1 MSATFTFEDCWE
13 IAVGPEQVFEALAR
27 LEEYPAWWPEVRSV
41 SRIDA
46 DSGRVR
52 IRSTLPYTLTLVLT
66 REVEDR
72 REGVLRVRIAGD
84 LAGWAAYQISATPAG
99 ARLDYRQ
106 VTSVQVRWM
115 RPLVPVLR
123 PLLEANHAAMMRS
136 GREGLSR
143 TYASGS

>member
-1 MSATFTFEDCWE
+1 MTTTFTFEDSWE
-13 IAVGPEQVFEALAR
+13 IAVEPGLVFEALAR

-41 SRIDA
+41 SRIDD

-72 REGVLRVRIAGD
+72 HEGLLRVGIAGD
-84 LAGWAAYQISATPAG
+84 LVGWAAYRVSATPGG
-99 ARLDYRQ
+99 ARADYRQ

-115 RPLVPVLR
+115 RPLVPVVR

-136 GREGLSR
+136 GRDGLSR
-143 TYASGS
+143 ACASGS